1 MIYLY
6 NTYLMYIY
14 MRNIYGV
21 YITLRFLKYFLG
33 YIYDFFLYIYSFIK
47 KEENVKMIENKKY

>member
-1 MIYLY
+1 
-6 NTYLMYIY
+6 MYIY